1 MAENT
6 RLIRPTA
13 VDRALVEAPE
23 SLEPEENIETL
34 GEEIEVEVE
43 PNEEGGV
50 EVTFGETEVQ
60 VREVED
66 FYGNL
71 AETLDDDVLNDA
83 GRFVLDAAE
92 DDKNSR
98 KEWED
103 GYTKGLDLL
112 GLRYENRTEPFDGAT
127 GVVHPLLNEAVTQF
141 QAGAYKEMLPATGP
155 VRANIVGIPNEAV
168 EQQAQRVQDYM
179 NYQIMYEMEEYEPEF
194 DQMLYYLG
202 LAGSAFK
209 KIYRDDALQRPVSK
223 FVPAED
229 VLVPYVST
237 DLRSAERV
245 THVIKMSEN
254 ELRKLQVSGFYRD
267 IEIKGGMDDQT
278 SDIEDKYDELL
289 ATDSDGKLTH
299 SIWEK
304 P

>member
-23 SLEPEENIETL
+23 SLEPEENIESL

-43 PNEEGGV
+43 PNEDGGV

-112 GLRYENRTEPFDGAT
+112 GLRYENRTEP
-127 GVVHPLLNEAVTQF
+127 
-141 QAGAYKEMLPATGP
+141 
-155 VRANIVGIPNEAV
+155 
-168 EQQAQRVQDYM
+168 
-179 NYQIMYEMEEYEPEF
+179 
-194 DQMLYYLG
+194 
-202 LAGSAFK
+202 
-209 KIYRDDALQRPVSK
+209 
-223 FVPAED
+223 
-229 VLVPYVST
+229 LV
-237 DLRSAERV
+237 
-245 THVIKMSEN
+245 
-254 ELRKLQVSGFYRD
+254 
-267 IEIKGGMDDQT
+267 
-278 SDIEDKYDELL
+278 
-289 ATDSDGKLTH
+289 
-299 SIWEK
+299 
-304 P
+304 